1 MQQKLYRC
9 FLSKGHVGF
18 CHNISVTLID
28 KADSSNPTER
38 ENYWMRTLKTLE
50 TYGLNVENNI

>member
-1 MQQKLYRC
+1 ML
-9 FLSKGHVGF
+9 GF
-18 CHNISVTLID
+18 VITFQVTLID

-38 ENYWMRTLKTLE
+38 ENYWMRTFKTLE